1 MTIKFMT
8 SLFYHSVIA
17 AYWNEF
23 RNDTTVLA
31 IRAQANVLKK
41 AVIEEQVRNTDI
53 RNQLKE
59 KEVEFRRAEQE
70 IDSLTF
76 RNQQLTKR
84 ITVLQEELDKAQ
96 NKPKKGKGKGP
107 ENNSQIPA
115 SLPPNNILDEEFQKK
130 IVENAQLLS
139 QISDKDSEIESLYE
153 RIQQLE
159 YKVDYCEKSKVESQC
174 QYQSTIDKLERERN
188 DLQRKLNDK
197 QKQEETVS
205 WSSNEGRRDGYDF
218 DARGTLLNHRQTEPS
233 PFSSPSAS
241 RRSSKSFGEGKPQK
255 SQDESNEFLCTKS
268 CDLEKEVNHWKAQYH
283 ILKIKYDELEQRE
296 AAITSEIDGNV
307 LKSTEINNMIG
318 KLNAPFTIPEE
329 IEARELK
336 IKNYFLEEIERLTN
350 EKYIYHIKNL
360 AMAANNEVM
369 HVQLDTSESKRE
381 KCEAALLETLSNY
394 NSLQKEKET
403 QEINYKVQ
411 LNTMSEH
418 LANMNEKLIF
428 QTEEIQQ
435 LKFELAKNNKR
446 GKQK

>member
-1 MTIKFMT
+1 MEGANGQLQTK
-8 SLFYHSVIA
+8 YQKIA
-17 AYWNEF
+17 TEYSK
-23 RNDTTVLA
+23 

-41 AVIEEQVRNTDI
+41 AVIEEQARNGEI

-96 NKPKKGKGKGP
+96 NKPKKGKGKAS
-107 ENNSQIPA
+107 ENNSQIPTP
-115 SLPPNNILDEEFQKK
+115 LPPPNNILDEEFQKK

-159 YKVDYCEKSKVESQC
+159 CKVDYCEKSKVESEC
-174 QYQSTIDKLERERN
+174 QYQNTIDKLERERN
-188 DLQRKLNDK
+188 DLQRKLSDR

-218 DARGTLLNHRQTEPS
+218 DARGTLSNHRQTEPS

-241 RRSSKSFGEGKPQK
+241 RRSSKSLGEGKPQK
-255 SQDESNEFLCTKS
+255 SQEESNEFLYIKS
-268 CDLEKEVNHWKAQYH
+268 CDLEKEINHWKAQYH
-283 ILKIKYDELEQRE
+283 ILKIKYDELEQKE
-296 AAITSEIDGNV
+296 ATATSQIDGDISKPV
-307 LKSTEINNMIG
+307 EISNMIG
-318 KLNAPFTIPEE
+318 KLNAPFAIPEE

-336 IKNYFLEEIERLTN
+336 IRDYFLEEIERLTN
-350 EKYIYHIKNL
+350 EKHVYHIKNL
-360 AMAANNEVM
+360 AMAANSEVM

-394 NSLQKEKET
+394 NSIQKEKET

-435 LKFELAKNNKR
+435 LKFELANKNSKR

>member
-1 MTIKFMT
+1 MEGANGQLQTK
-8 SLFYHSVIA
+8 YQKIA
-17 AYWNEF
+17 TEYSK
-23 RNDTTVLA
+23 

-41 AVIEEQVRNTDI
+41 AVIEEQARNADT

-96 NKPKKGKGKGP
+96 NKPKKGKGKAS

-115 SLPPNNILDEEFQKK
+115 PPPPNNILDEEFQKK

-139 QISDKDSEIESLYE
+139 QISDKDSEIESLYD

-159 YKVDYCEKSKVESQC
+159 CKIDYCEKSKVEVEC
-174 QYQSTIDKLERERN
+174 QYQGTIDKLERERN
-188 DLQRKLNDK
+188 DLQRKLNDR

-218 DARGTLLNHRQTEPS
+218 DARGVLSNHRQTEPS

-241 RRSSKSFGEGKPQK
+241 RRSSKSLGEGKPQK
-255 SQDESNEFLCTKS
+255 SQEESNEFLYAKL
-268 CDLEKEVNHWKAQYH
+268 CDLEKEINHWKAQYH
-283 ILKIKYDELEQRE
+283 ILKIKHDELEQRE
-296 AAITSEIDGNV
+296 AAATSQADSDALEPVEI
-307 LKSTEINNMIG
+307 SNMIG
-318 KLNAPFTIPEE
+318 KLSAPFAIPEE

-336 IKNYFLEEIERLTN
+336 MRDYFLEEIERITN
-350 EKYIYHIKNL
+350 EKHVYHIKNL
-360 AMAANNEVM
+360 AMAANSEVM

-394 NSLQKEKET
+394 NCIQKEKEG
-403 QEINYKVQ
+403 QETNYKVQ

-435 LKFELAKNNKR
+435 LKFELANKNSKR

>member
-1 MTIKFMT
+1 MEGVNGQLQTK
-8 SLFYHSVIA
+8 YQKIA
-17 AYWNEF
+17 AEYSK
-23 RNDTTVLA
+23 

-41 AVIEEQVRNTDI
+41 AVIEEQARNTDI
-53 RNQLKE
+53 RNHLKE
-59 KEVEFRRAEQE
+59 REVELRRADQE

-96 NKPKKGKGKGP
+96 NKSKKSKSKVP
-107 ENNSQIPA
+107 ENNSHISPT
-115 SLPPNNILDEEFQKK
+115 PPNNILDEEFQKK

-159 YKVDYCEKSKVESQC
+159 YKVDYSEKSKIESEC

-188 DLQRKLNDK
+188 DLQRKLNDR

-218 DARGTLLNHRQTEPS
+218 DAKGILSNHRQTEPS

-241 RRSSKSFGEGKPQK
+241 RRSSKSLGEGKPQK
-255 SQDESNEFLCTKS
+255 PQEESNVFLYTKS
-268 CDLEKEVNHWKAQYH
+268 CDLEKEINHWKTQYH
-283 ILKIKYDELEQRE
+283 ILKIKHDELEQKKVE
-296 AAITSEIDGNV
+296 TISQIDNDIV
-307 LKSTEINNMIG
+307 KPVEINNM
-318 KLNAPFTIPEE
+318 
-329 IEARELK
+329 
-336 IKNYFLEEIERLTN
+336 
-350 EKYIYHIKNL
+350 
-360 AMAANNEVM
+360 NEVM
-369 HVQLDTSESKRE
+369 QVQLETSESKRE
-381 KCEAALLETLSNY
+381 KCETALLETLSNY
-394 NSLQKEKET
+394 NSLQKEKEM
-403 QEINYKVQ
+403 QEGNYKIQ

-418 LANMNEKLIF
+418 LANMNEKLIC

-435 LKFELAKNNKR
+435 LKFELANKNSKK

>member
-1 MTIKFMT
+1 MEGVNGQLQTK
-8 SLFYHSVIA
+8 YQKIA
-17 AYWNEF
+17 AEYSK
-23 RNDTTVLA
+23 V
-31 IRAQANVLKK
+31 RAQANVLKK
-41 AVIEEQVRNTDI
+41 AVIEEQARNTDI

-59 KEVEFRRAEQE
+59 KEVELRRADQE

-96 NKPKKGKGKGP
+96 IKSKKGKSKVP

-115 SLPPNNILDEEFQKK
+115 APPNNILDEEFQKK
-130 IVENAQLLS
+130 IVENAELLS
-139 QISDKDSEIESLYE
+139 QISDKNSEIESLDE

-159 YKVDYCEKSKVESQC
+159 YKIDYSERSKVELEC

-197 QKQEETVS
+197 QKHEETVS

-218 DARGTLLNHRQTEPS
+218 DARGTFSNHRQTEPS

-241 RRSSKSFGEGKPQK
+241 RRSSKSLGEGKPQK
-255 SQDESNEFLCTKS
+255 SQEESNEFLYAKS
-268 CDLEKEVNHWKAQYH
+268 YDSEKEVNYWKAQYH
-283 ILKIKYDELEQRE
+283 ILKIKFDELEQKE
-296 AAITSEIDGNV
+296 AIASFQTDNDTLSFV
-307 LKSTEINNMIG
+307 EINNMIG
-318 KLNAPFTIPEE
+318 KLNAPFALPEE
-329 IEARELK
+329 VEARELK
-336 IKNYFLEEIERLTN
+336 IRDYFLQEIEKITN
-350 EKYIYHIKNL
+350 EKHICHIKNL

-381 KCEAALLETLSNY
+381 KCETALLEARSNC
-394 NSLQKEKET
+394 NSFQKEKET
-403 QEINYKVQ
+403 QEGNYKAQ

-418 LANMNEKLIF
+418 LAVMNEKLIL

-435 LKFELAKNNKR
+435 LKFELANKNSKK